1 MVDEMRSEG
10 DRDPID
16 ETKVKLAVGDD
27 AAGVNSAMFGFFHV
41 SRQSGQR
48 LETEFTPD
56 ALENVFGRVGTFA
69 QPVALP
75 G

>member
-1 MVDEMRSEG
+1 
-10 DRDPID
+10 
-16 ETKVKLAVGDD
+16 
-27 AAGVNSAMFGFFHV
+27 MFGFFHV

>member
-27 AAGVNSAMFGFFHV
+27 AAGMKMKVMKLQERN
-41 SRQSGQR
+41 
-48 LETEFTPD
+48 
-56 ALENVFGRVGTFA
+56 
-69 QPVALP
+69 
-75 G
+75 